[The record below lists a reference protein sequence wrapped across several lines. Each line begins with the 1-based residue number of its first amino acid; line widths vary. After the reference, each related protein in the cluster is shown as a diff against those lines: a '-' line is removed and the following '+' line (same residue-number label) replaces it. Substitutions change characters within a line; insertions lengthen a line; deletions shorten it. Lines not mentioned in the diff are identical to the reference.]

1 MEARS
6 ALESA
11 LLRVDARTEAGAKAA
26 SRIWSDLGVLK
37 RSSVLASARV
47 GKPALL
53 ERQAF
58 QRMVADFQ
66 PGERKT
72 TLGLAT
78 GHLILSLLRVKLAL
92 AIATVLCEQ
101 LAAALPPADGGR
113 ERLRRAGLVGS
124 AQRLA
129 YYCAL
134 LALGTTIPQLSWYVR
149 VYRGTLCRD
158 ARARAHA
165 RIASRPQREIVH
177 APVRGQR
184 PRGRLRGRKP
194 REAFLPFPCARH
206 AHTSCCRVLLASAL
220 VAEPD
225 PMLPGVLPESL
236 VPLVARRR
244 WAHGAL
250 GSVRELLRV
259 LRPLAQCAE
268 VALLLLGWY
277 SAFAGT

>member
-134 LALGTTIPQLSWYVR
+134 LALGTTIPQLSW
-149 VYRGTLCRD
+149 
-158 ARARAHA
+158 
-165 RIASRPQREIVH
+165 
-177 APVRGQR
+177 
-184 PRGRLRGRKP
+184 
-194 REAFLPFPCARH
+194 
-206 AHTSCCRVLLASAL
+206 VLLASAL